1 MKPTATDTNEKN
13 EKHEKTTVEKITRH
27 ISLSLDDP
35 SDYQPLE
42 LLGKALSSQIR
53 LKILYL
59 LKHQSLNIVELAREL
74 QIPVSSTAF
83 HINLLEE
90 AGLITAEM
98 LPGIRGSQK
107 VCSSR
112 AEDIKISINN
122 SPHQTSARSFSV
134 DMPIG
139 NYFDFKIHPT
149 CGMVNETS
157 YIESCDDVRAFY
169 SPNRVSAQL
178 IWFQKGFIEYRFP
191 NHFLIDS
198 RPSYISFSLELCSE
212 APGYRDIWPSDITFY
227 LNDIELLTYT
237 SPGDFGGR
245 HGKLTPAWWTDGN
258 TQFGLL
264 KTIGLDKK
272 GVSLDGVLKTESINI
287 DAFDL
292 AHSPYISFKIA
303 IKEDAVHTGG
313 INIFGKAYGDHA
325 QNIIMHI
332 DTFS

>member
-1 MKPTATDTNEKN
+1 MDHTQKGMVIDMKTGTA
-13 EKHEKTTVEKITRH
+13 HENEKITRH

-35 SDYQPLE
+35 DHYQSLE
-42 LLGKALSSQIR
+42 LLGKALSSQVR

-59 LKHQSLNIVELAREL
+59 LKHQSLNIVELAQKL
-74 QIPVSSTAF
+74 QIPVSSAAF
-83 HINLLEE
+83 HVNLLEE

-112 AEDIKISINN
+112 AEDIKISIND
-122 SPHQTSARSFSV
+122 SPLQTAARSFSV

-139 NYFDFKIHPT
+139 NYFDFKIYPT
-149 CGMVNETS
+149 CGMVNESS

-169 SPNRVSAQL
+169 SPGRISAQL
-178 IWFQKGFIEYRFP
+178 IWFHKGFIEYRFP

-212 APGYRDIWPSDITFY
+212 APGYRNVWPSDITFY
-227 LNDIELLTYT
+227 HNDTELLTYT

-272 GVSLDGVLKTESINI
+272 GVSLDGVLRTESVTI
-287 DAFDL
+287 DTFDL
-292 AHSPYISFKIA
+292 ATSPYISFKIA
-303 IKEDAVHTGG
+303 IKEDAVHIGG

-325 QNIIMHI
+325 QNITMHI
-332 DTFS
+332 DAFS

>member
-1 MKPTATDTNEKN
+1 MKKDLYKN
-13 EKHEKTTVEKITRH
+13 ELHEKIARH
-27 ISLSLDDP
+27 IILDLDQPDHYQSL
-35 SDYQPLE
+35 E
-42 LLGKALSSQIR
+42 ILGKALSSQAR
-53 LKILYL
+53 LQILYL

-74 QIPVSSTAF
+74 HIPVSSTAF

-90 AGLITAEM
+90 AGLITTEL

-112 AEDIKISINN
+112 AEDITIAINN
-122 SPHQTSARSFSV
+122 TPQLLKARSFSV

-139 NYFDFKIHPT
+139 NYFDFKISPT
-149 CGMVNETS
+149 CGMISETS

-169 SPNRVSAQL
+169 SPGRVSAEL
-178 IWFQKGFIEYRFP
+178 IWFHKGFIEYRFP

-198 RPSYISFSLELCSE
+198 KPEYISFSLEICSE
-212 APGYRDIWPSDITFY
+212 APGYRNIWPSDITFFV
-227 LNDIELLTYT
+227 NDIEILTYT

-264 KTIGLDKK
+264 KTISADIK
-272 GVSLDGVLKTESINI
+272 GVSLDGVLKSSSITI
-287 DAFDL
+287 DTLDL
-292 AHSPYISFKIA
+292 PTKPYISFKIA

-313 INIFGKAYGDHA
+313 INIFGKASGDYP
-325 QNIIMHI
+325 QNIIMHV
-332 DTFS
+332 DY